1 MRVGKWKCFYGQSN
15 FGQMHVTTHYVCFAG
30 SAAALAGGK
39 KLMIDLK
46 TVKSLKKAKRFFMS
60 IGPGHSLHITDGKT
74 THEFHGI
81 GERDTCLKVIL
92 GQCANLNNKPA
103 VIEEGK

>member
-1 MRVGKWKCFYGQSN
+1 MCDALSATLHPPPRTFHPPPRTLHPPPS
-15 FGQMHVTTHYVCFAG
+15 THHTPPTPLPFPTP
-30 SAAALAGGK
+30 LAPTYP
-39 KLMIDLK
+39 LQ
-46 TVKSLKKAKRFFMS
+46 AKRFFMS